1 MKYLCLVLLLLLL
14 LVTWYDR
21 HNKPT
26 KINTTTIV
34 YDDVTIVW
42 IP

>member
-1 MKYLCLVLLLLLL
+1 MLLLLL
-14 LVTWYDR
+14 LVNSYDR

-34 YDDVTIVW
+34 YEDATIVW